1 MAVPNFLLTGR
12 HRSCCQTS
20 VKRPTQRSNGLSSS
34 EPLTRESTQRNRQS
48 VQQMDTHS
56 HKGICACN
64 ASGPRRGDSYLGSDQ
79 DLSFVINRIEDNY
92 SSDGQI
98 GKGEGDPLFLKLYCN
113 FSLRPRGIFSLSP
126 NLRVYLF
133 FP

>member
-1 MAVPNFLLTGR
+1 MD
-12 HRSCCQTS
+12 S
-20 VKRPTQRSNGLSSS
+20 
-34 EPLTRESTQRNRQS
+34 S
-48 VQQMDTHS
+48 VQSHSPGSPHKEADSQCSRWTLTHIR
-56 HKGICACN
+56 GYACN
-64 ASGPRRGDSYLGSDQ
+64 ACSLGRGDSCLVSDQ
-79 DLSFVINRIEDNY
+79 DLSFVINRTEDNY

-98 GKGEGDPLFLKLYCN
+98 GKGVGDPLFLKLYCN